1 MNPSEQDLRSLRVEW
16 ITARIVLAVGVI
28 ASAAVFVWLGL
39 HGGSLGGLGGVS
51 STITQGGESAR
62 EGSSES
68 PAQQFCRSAVG
79 VAQSFGIVPNAAS
92 PAGPPQKTDV
102 TGRYVCVAQNGAAHY
117 TISVDLICRALGD
130 QRCFNLF
137 TVTQDD
143 GSILFQR
150 QS

>member
-1 MNPSEQDLRSLRVEW
+1 MSTSDQDLRTLRVEW
-16 ITARIVLAVGVI
+16 MTARIVLAVGVI
-28 ASAAVFVWLGL
+28 ASAAVFAWLGF
-39 HGGSLGGLGGVS
+39 HGGSLGLGGVT

-62 EGSSES
+62 ESSGES
-68 PAQQFCRSAVG
+68 PAQQFCRSTVG

-102 TGRYVCVAQNGAAHY
+102 TGRYVCVAQNGATRY
-117 TISVDLICRALGD
+117 TISVDLICRELGD
-130 QRCFNLF
+130 QSCFNLF

-143 GSILFQR
+143 GSVLFQR